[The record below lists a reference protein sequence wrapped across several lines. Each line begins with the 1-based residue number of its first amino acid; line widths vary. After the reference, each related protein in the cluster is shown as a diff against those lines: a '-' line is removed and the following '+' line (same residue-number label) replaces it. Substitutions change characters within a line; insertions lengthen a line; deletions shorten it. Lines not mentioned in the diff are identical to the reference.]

1 MKTAI
6 ILFLSIF
13 LLLVGVDVGADP
25 VVRQYYTNKVD
36 VVFAWDYND
45 ATNPDVTGFKLY
57 TMPAG
62 STTPTVTDIPD
73 KAART
78 FIWTAFP
85 DGQWVSYMTAYD
97 RYGNQSDNSEWI
109 QVNKK
114 TTKPPAPDN
123 NRVDALVI
131 INMP

>member
-1 MKTAI
+1 MKTAV

-13 LLLVGVDVGADP
+13 LLGAD
-25 VVRQYYTNKVD
+25 VQADSIVRQYYTNKAD
-36 VVFAWDYND
+36 AVFAWDYDN
-45 ATNPDVTGFKLY
+45 ATNPDVAGFKLY

-78 FIWTAFP
+78 FKWTAFP
-85 DGQWVSYMTAYD
+85 DGQWVAYMTAHD

-114 TTKPPAPDN
+114 TIKPPAPDN
-123 NRVDALVI
+123 NRVDALVV

>member
-1 MKTAI
+1 MKTAAV
-6 ILFLSIF
+6 LFLSIF
-13 LLLVGVDVGADP
+13 LLGAYVQADP
-25 VVRQYYTNKVD
+25 IVRQYYTNKAD
-36 VVFAWDYND
+36 VAFAWDYSISETD
-45 ATNPDVTGFKLY
+45 LAGFKLY

-62 STTPTVTDIPD
+62 TTTPTVTDIPD

-78 FIWTAFP
+78 FKWTAFP
-85 DGQWVSYMTAYD
+85 DGQWIAYMTAYD

-123 NRVDALVI
+123 NRVDALVV